1 MGLIHAVPLQMAKV
15 SARIRWPCA
24 GFSGD
29 SFTGRI
35 SVIAK
40 AAAMAY
46 ISLSDASVIKEATMQ
61 ERFTEALKEAVKSQD
76 KIRISTLRLITAA
89 IKDRDIAARGA
100 DRGEGASDEQ
110 VLEILAKMVKQRQE
124 AAATYEEAGRLELA
138 EQERAEILVIEEFLP
153 EQLSDDEIQAAVD
166 EAIAQTAAASLKDM
180 GKVMGVL
187 KGKYAGQMDF
197 GKAGGLGESSNWADF
212 SLYIHAQF
220 IFRPCGENSHK
231 ALM

>member
-1 MGLIHAVPLQMAKV
+1 MANL
-15 SARIRWPCA
+15 PGHGA

-46 ISLSDASVIKEATMQ
+46 ISLSDESVIKEATMQ

-153 EQLSDDEIQAAVD
+153 AQLSDDEIQAAVD

-197 GKAGGLGESSNWADF
+197 GKAGGLVKQQLG
-212 SLYIHAQF
+212 
-220 IFRPCGENSHK
+220 
-231 ALM
+231 

>member
-1 MGLIHAVPLQMAKV
+1 
-15 SARIRWPCA
+15 
-24 GFSGD
+24 
-29 SFTGRI
+29 
-35 SVIAK
+35 
-40 AAAMAY
+40 
-46 ISLSDASVIKEATMQ
+46 MQ

-124 AAATYEEAGRLELA
+124 AATTYEEAGRLELA

-153 EQLSDDEIQAAVD
+153 TQLSDDEIQNAVN
-166 EAIAQTAAASLKDM
+166 EAIAQTGAESLKDM
-180 GKVMGVL
+180 GKVMGAL

-197 GKAGGLGESSNWADF
+197 GKAGGLVKQQLG
-212 SLYIHAQF
+212 
-220 IFRPCGENSHK
+220 
-231 ALM
+231 